1 MKNRRDFL
9 KTACKPIVL
18 ATLGIPII
26 EACSSDEEQP
36 EMATQVGEENLDHS
50 FVLDMIQPPG
60 IQEAKKAS
68 IAAERQPR

>member
-26 EACSSDEEQP
+26 EACSNEEKNP
-36 EMATQVGEENLDHS
+36 TS
-50 FVLDMIQPPG
+50 
-60 IQEAKKAS
+60 
-68 IAAERQPR
+68 